1 MLIVKTNL
9 KYSEIHGLGCFAGE
23 DIKKGQTVWRFDE
36 GIDLIFKESD
46 LKNFPVSFVE
56 FLKMYAYSPL
66 VNTEKTYVLCADNAR
81 HMNHDENPNLDE
93 TPEGLNVAL
102 RDIKAGEELTCNYN
116 QFDKDAAYKLG
127 KS

>member
-36 GIDLIFKESD
+36 GIDLVFKESD
-46 LKNFPVSFVE
+46 LSKFPVSFVE

-66 VNTEKTYVLCADNAR
+66 ADSEKSYVLCADNAR

-93 TPEGLNVAL
+93 TPDGLNVAL

-116 QFDKDAAYKLG
+116 QFDKEAGYKLG

>member
-1 MLIVKTNL
+1 MLIVKTIL

-23 DIKKGQTVWRFDE
+23 DIKKGQIVWRFDE

-93 TPEGLNVAL
+93 TPDGLNVAL